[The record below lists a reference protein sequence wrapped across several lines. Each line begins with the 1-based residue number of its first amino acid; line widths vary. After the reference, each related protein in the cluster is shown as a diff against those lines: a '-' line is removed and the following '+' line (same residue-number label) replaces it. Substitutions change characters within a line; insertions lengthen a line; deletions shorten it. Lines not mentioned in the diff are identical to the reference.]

1 MPQLTWQGHLLIQG
15 DKYSMIR
22 KRLKPVAIDGITF
35 DAMLNEQK
43 NYNATIPQ
51 YPVESGFPISD
62 TIILEPLSIQLTLYI
77 SNTPV
82 TFLYRH
88 SNSMDRVKK
97 ICEQIEKL
105 WLSKKLV
112 KIVTPDTIYT
122 DMGLTSISIK
132 KSKELGYA
140 REISITAVKVRITNT
155 KTASIPDYI
164 LKSGKS
170 MANAGK
176 ADTTTSSQKK
186 ASSDGDEAG
195 STGAT
200 NSDLGI
206 GGSSSGSNESKQKK
220 DSKKGKSVLYGL
232 AGGLFKKK

>member
-1 MPQLTWQGHLLIQG
+1 
-15 DKYSMIR
+15 MIR

-43 NYNATIPQ
+43 NFNATIPQ
-51 YPVESGFPISD
+51 YPVESGFPVSD
-62 TIILEPLSIQLTLYI
+62 TIILEPLSLQLTLYI

-82 TFLYRH
+82 TFLHRH

-140 REISITAVKVRITNT
+140 REISLTAVKVRITNT
-155 KTASIPDYI
+155 KTASIPDYV
-164 LKSGKS
+164 LKSGQS

-176 ADTTTSSQKK
+176 ADTTTTSQRK
-186 ASSDGDEAG
+186 ASNDGDEAG
-195 STGAT
+195 NGAIDNA
-200 NSDLGI
+200 NSAIDNANTAP
-206 GGSSSGSNESKQKK
+206 GSNSSGDSKQKK
-220 DSKKGKSVLYGL
+220 ESKKGKSILYGV

>member
-1 MPQLTWQGHLLIQG
+1 
-15 DKYSMIR
+15 
-22 KRLKPVAIDGITF
+22 
-35 DAMLNEQK
+35 
-43 NYNATIPQ
+43 
-51 YPVESGFPISD
+51 
-62 TIILEPLSIQLTLYI
+62 
-77 SNTPV
+77 
-82 TFLYRH
+82 
-88 SNSMDRVKK
+88 MDRVKK

-140 REISITAVKVRITNT
+140 REISLTAVKVRITNT

-176 ADTTTSSQKK
+176 ADTTTTSQRK
-186 ASSDGDEAG
+186 ASNDGDEAG
-195 STGAT
+195 NGAIDNANT
-200 NSDLGI
+200 AQGNN
-206 GGSSSGSNESKQKK
+206 SSGDSKQKK
-220 DSKKGKSVLYGL
+220 ESKKGKSILYGV

>member
-1 MPQLTWQGHLLIQG
+1 M
-15 DKYSMIR
+15 MR
-22 KRLKPVAIDGITF
+22 KRLNPVTIDGITF

-43 NYNATIPQ
+43 NFNSTIPK
-51 YPVESGFPISD
+51 YPVESGFPVSD
-62 TIILEPLSIQLTLYI
+62 TIILEPLSIQLTLYV

-88 SNSMDRVKK
+88 SNSIDRVKK
-97 ICEQIEKL
+97 ICEQVEKL

-112 KIVTPDTIYT
+112 KIVTQDTIYT

-140 REISITAVKVRITNT
+140 REISLTAVKVRITNT

-186 ASSDGDEAG
+186 ASSDDVG
-195 STGAT
+195 STDAT
-200 NSDLGI
+200 NSDLEI

-220 DSKKGKSVLYGL
+220 DSKKGKSILYGL

>member
-1 MPQLTWQGHLLIQG
+1 
-15 DKYSMIR
+15 MIR

-43 NYNATIPQ
+43 NLNATIPQ
-51 YPVESGFPISD
+51 YPVESGFPVSD
-62 TIILEPLSIQLTLYI
+62 TIILEPLSLQLTLYI

-112 KIVTPDTIYT
+112 KIVTADTIYT

-155 KTASIPDYI
+155 KTASIPDYV

-176 ADTTTSSQKK
+176 ADTTTTSQRK
-186 ASSDGDEAG
+186 ASNDGDEAG
-195 STGAT
+195 NGAIDNANT
-200 NSDLGI
+200 ASGNNANTA
-206 GGSSSGSNESKQKK
+206 SGSNSSGDSKQKK
-220 DSKKGKSVLYGL
+220 ESKKGKSILYGV

>member
-1 MPQLTWQGHLLIQG
+1 
-15 DKYSMIR
+15 MIR

-43 NYNATIPQ
+43 NFNATIPQ
-51 YPVESGFPISD
+51 YPVESGFPVSD
-62 TIILEPLSIQLTLYI
+62 TIILEPLSLQLTLYI

-176 ADTTTSSQKK
+176 ADTTTTSQRK
-186 ASSDGDEAG
+186 ASNDGDEAG
-195 STGAT
+195 NGAIDNANT
-200 NSDLGI
+200 ASGNNANTASGNN
-206 GGSSSGSNESKQKK
+206 GSGDSKQKK
-220 DSKKGKSVLYGL
+220 ESKKGKSILYGV